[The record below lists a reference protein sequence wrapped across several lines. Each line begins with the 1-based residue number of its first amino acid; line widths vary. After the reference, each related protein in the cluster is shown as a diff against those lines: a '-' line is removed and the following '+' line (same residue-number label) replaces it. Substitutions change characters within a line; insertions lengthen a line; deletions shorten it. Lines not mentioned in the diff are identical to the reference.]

1 MWYYLGEYESELC
14 GEMSAEQFRD
24 QPQKVRFI
32 VLFPSSSLSDVLTER
47 NGSCQAKDAWAEL
60 LIKGKAFDVY
70 VAMRARIALR
80 KHNIIPLERQVLEDG
95 KPAETDEQVAVRSQ
109 SILDDE
115 IKAIKQNK
123 GLEVESED
131 IIRAF
136 SRGDEVC
143 VMTSSSSASYD
154 LK

>member
-1 MWYYLGEYESELC
+1 MWSYLGEYESELC

-32 VLFPSSSLSDVLTER
+32 ILFLLMLTEMVF
-47 NGSCQAKDAWAEL
+47 QAKEAWAEL

-80 KHNIIPLERQVLEDG
+80 KHNILPLERQVLEDG
-95 KPAETDEQVAVRSQ
+95 KPQTDEQVAVRSK
-109 SILDDE
+109 LLEDE
-115 IKAIKQNK
+115 EMKAIKHNK
-123 GLEVESED
+123 GLKVEPED

-136 SRGDEVC
+136 SRGDEVRF
-143 VMTSSSSASYD
+143 SSSVFV
-154 LK
+154 

>member
-1 MWYYLGEYESELC
+1 MWSYLGEYESELC

-32 VLFPSSSLSDVLTER
+32 VLFLFVLTETV
-47 NGSCQAKDAWAEL
+47 GQAKEAWAEL

-80 KHNIIPLERQVLEDG
+80 KHNILPLERQELEDG
-95 KPAETDEQVAVRSQ
+95 KPETDEQVAVRSK
-109 SILDDE
+109 LLEDE
-115 IKAIKQNK
+115 EMKAIKHNK
-123 GLEVESED
+123 GLKVEPED

-136 SRGDEVC
+136 SRGDEVLLC
-143 VMTSSSSASYD
+143 LYD
-154 LK
+154 VSETN

>member
-32 VLFPSSSLSDVLTER
+32 VHFPSSSIRNVLT
-47 NGSCQAKDAWAEL
+47 GSCQAKDAWAEL